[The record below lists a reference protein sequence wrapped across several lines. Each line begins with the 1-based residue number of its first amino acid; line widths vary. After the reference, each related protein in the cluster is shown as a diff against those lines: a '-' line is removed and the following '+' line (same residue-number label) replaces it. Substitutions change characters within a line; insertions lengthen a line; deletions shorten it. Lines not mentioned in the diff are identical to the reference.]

1 MARIVKEHEYAAR
14 RNAILDVARR
24 LVETKGYEQMT
35 IHDLLDA
42 LQISSGAFYHYF
54 DSKPAL
60 LEVLIARMLDEVEQL
75 LLPIVH
81 DPELSALD
89 KLQSFFA
96 TLNQWKI
103 AQKPFVL
110 AFMRVWYADDNAL
123 VRQKL
128 HKTRVK
134 RLMPWLTAIIR
145 QGVQEGVLTTPYP
158 DQAGRVLLSL
168 VEDLGDTL
176 AGLLL
181 SDEPKQDDL
190 LPIERI
196 VAASTDALERVLG
209 APRASLQ
216 FVDAQTLKEWFVSS
230 TDNA

>member
-1 MARIVKEHEYAAR
+1 MARIVKEQAYAAR

-35 IHDLLDA
+35 IQDLLDA

-60 LEVLIARMLDEVEQL
+60 LSALIARMLDEVEQL
-75 LLPIVH
+75 LLPIVQ

-89 KLQSFFA
+89 KLQRIFA
-96 TLNQWKI
+96 TLNHWKI

-110 AFMRVWYADDNAL
+110 AFMRVWYTDDNAL

-128 HKTRVK
+128 HTTRVK
-134 RLMPWLTAIIR
+134 RLTPWLTAIIR

-181 SDEPKQDDL
+181 SEEPKPGDL

-196 VAASTDALERVLG
+196 VTASTDALERVLG
-209 APRASLQ
+209 APSGSLQ
-216 FVDAQTLKEWFVSS
+216 LADTQTLKEWFVSPR
-230 TDNA
+230 DHA